1 MVRIFPG
8 HQWCILYFRPGSNKL
23 CCFHHIC
30 DDGAHNNPREGI
42 CCSGSVPVSESVLHV
57 ILLFEHN
64 ERKGSISDREAN
76 TGKVVRDLELI
87 AHEADNLLCGSVHW
101 DCFGDGFCLRNLV
114 IGHHAIVL

>member
-8 HQWCILYFRPGSNKL
+8 HQWCILYFRSSSNKL

-42 CCSGSVPVSESVLHV
+42 CCSGSVPVSKSVLHV
-57 ILLFEHN
+57 ILLYGHN

-76 TGKVVRDLELI
+76 TGKVVREKKLSFFNLDYLEQTPETHFVESNSLQSR
-87 AHEADNLLCGSVHW
+87 G
-101 DCFGDGFCLRNLV
+101 
-114 IGHHAIVL
+114 IVCR